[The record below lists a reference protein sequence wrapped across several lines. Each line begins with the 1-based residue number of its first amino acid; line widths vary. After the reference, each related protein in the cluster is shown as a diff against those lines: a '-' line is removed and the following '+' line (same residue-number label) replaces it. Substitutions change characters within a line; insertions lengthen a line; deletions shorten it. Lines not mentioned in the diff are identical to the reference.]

1 MTRAPSESLEPGAAG
16 SGLQRERFGATGER
30 WITARGRLEIE
41 EPAPGVVLTRFSG
54 HGQLAHAE
62 GIMERFD
69 AAIARYGS
77 IVVFDDWERGEGY
90 DSDTRVRLT
99 EYTRARLSVVTF
111 HILVRSR
118 LFAMGLSVANLALGG
133 KLVVYGSRPSFER
146 ALGEATAPSSRRAPT
161 SRA

>member
-1 MTRAPSESLEPGAAG
+1 MA
-16 SGLQRERFGATGER
+16 RERFGATGER
-30 WITARGRLEIE
+30 WLTERGSLEIE

-54 HGQLAHAE
+54 HGQLEHAE

-69 AAIARYGS
+69 AALARHGS

-90 DSDTRVRLT
+90 DSETRVRLT
-99 EYTRARLSVVTF
+99 EYTRARLHRVTF

-133 KLVVYGSRPSFER
+133 RLHVTTSRLAFDR
-146 ALGEATAPSSRRAPT
+146 ALRAAVGPASRRAQPQGL
-161 SRA
+161 